1 MDVLTDLC
9 VKMVF
14 FFKNVEERG
23 KNTKEVQVVSISC
36 LCKHM
41 DNEVNGTSFQ
51 PDEIKHRQC
60 FLFVSVICDL
70 LFLSTFITKLP
81 CLRLKCHYLSPF
93 TQGNVFGTL
102 RDYIHFAFL

>member
-1 MDVLTDLC
+1 MFST
-9 VKMVF
+9 
-14 FFKNVEERG
+14 FKIVEERG
-23 KNTKEVQVVSISC
+23 KNTKEVQVVSLSC

-70 LFLSTFITKLP
+70 LFLSTFITKP
-81 CLRLKCHYLSPF
+81 PV
-93 TQGNVFGTL
+93 GNVNVF
-102 RDYIHFAFL
+102 FEKAAQAVNANV